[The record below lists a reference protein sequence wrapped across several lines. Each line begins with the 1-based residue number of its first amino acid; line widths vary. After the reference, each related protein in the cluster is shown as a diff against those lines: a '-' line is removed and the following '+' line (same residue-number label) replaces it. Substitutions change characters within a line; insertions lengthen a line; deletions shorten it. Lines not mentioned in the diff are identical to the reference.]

1 MHLVLTELFKNV
13 CDTRFLGFILKK
25 KGFAD
30 FNWPDQELR
39 GASGF

>member
-13 CDTRFLGFILKK
+13 CDTRFLGFIK

-30 FNWPDQELR
+30 FNWPDQESR